1 MEQLDLESNW
11 TESGVGGVVC
21 GFFFFFFLLINKTP
35 NKQTKIPKKNPK
47 KNKPEETLPGQHPER
62 T

>member
-21 GFFFFFFLLINKTP
+21 GFFFFFFFVN
-35 NKQTKIPKKNPK
+35 
-47 KNKPEETLPGQHPER
+47 
-62 T
+62 